1 MDTTATADPPGASDA
16 PPGPS
21 YAPRF
26 ERPRHTPVKG
36 VCAGLARATGTD
48 ATLWRVLFVV
58 GVLFGGLGLALYVV
72 AVVLMPA
79 EGEPRSLADRLLH
92 GPDRHL
98 TTGQVLLLALASVLV
113 SGLVL
118 GSDTV
123 IALVVIG
130 TLGYLIV
137 RSRAT
142 GQAVAASPGWS
153 APAAAAADPA
163 GVHGPTW
170 AWPPPPPARPEPARS
185 PLTGITV
192 SAALLVTGLLA
203 LLGRAHSIPAEVVLA
218 SALGVVGLGLVVG
231 AWFGRAPWLVVA
243 GLVLALATG
252 LTAAARPVID
262 HGAGERRWTPTAEP
276 EQSYRLGVGEGVLDL
291 TRVAPRELAPL
302 AITARVEVG
311 HLLVLVPPG
320 LRVEVV
326 ARGRLGEV
334 VVDDRTPTSGA
345 SGRDTTHAD
354 SPFDSP
360 ATVRRVLGPEG
371 STDVSLDLSVGT
383 GQVEVRR
390 G

>member
-1 MDTTATADPPGASDA
+1 MDTTTTADPPGPSDA

-26 ERPRHTPVKG
+26 ERPRHTPIKG

-58 GVLFGGLGLALYVV
+58 STLFGGLGLALYVL
-72 AVVLMPA
+72 AIVVMPA
-79 EGEPRSLADRLLH
+79 EGEPRSLGERLVH

-98 TTGQVLLLALASVLV
+98 TTGQVLLVALAAVLV
-113 SGLVL
+113 GGLVL

-123 IALVVIG
+123 IALAVIG

-137 RSRAT
+137 RSRT
-142 GQAVAASPGWS
+142 PGV
-153 APAAAAADPA
+153 PAAAPVDWPAPTTAATPDPAA

-170 AWPPPPPARPEPARS
+170 AWPPPPVRPEPPRS
-185 PLTGITV
+185 PLTGITL
-192 SAALLVTGLLA
+192 SAALLLTGLLA
-203 LLGRAHSIPAEVVLA
+203 LLGRSHNIPAEVVLA

-231 AWFGRAPWLVVA
+231 AWFGRAPWLVVTA
-243 GLVLALATG
+243 LALALAT
-252 LTAAARPVID
+252 AATCVARPVID
-262 HGAGERRWTPTAEP
+262 HGAGERTWTPTSAAQ
-276 EQSYRLGVGEGVLDL
+276 QSYRLGVGEGRLDL
-291 TRVAPRELAPL
+291 TALAPRETDPIT
-302 AITARVEVG
+302 ITARVGVG

-326 ARGRLGEV
+326 AQGRLGEL
-334 VVDDRTPTSGA
+334 VVDDRTPQGA
-345 SGRDTTHAD
+345 GRTTTQAD
-354 SPFDSP
+354 SPFDAP
-360 ATVRRVLGPEG
+360 VTVSWTLGPER
-371 STDVSLDLSVGT
+371 STDVRLDLSVGT